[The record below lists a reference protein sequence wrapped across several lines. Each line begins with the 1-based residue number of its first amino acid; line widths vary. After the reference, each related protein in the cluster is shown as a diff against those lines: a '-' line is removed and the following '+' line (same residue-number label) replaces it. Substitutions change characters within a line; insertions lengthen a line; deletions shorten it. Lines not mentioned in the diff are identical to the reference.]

1 MRKTPQ
7 RLKTRGLL
15 LFLVLLIPLPC
26 FGQPS
31 VNSGDLL
38 SSADEILEIVSEL
51 RELEIKRPV
60 EKGIKSRSE
69 IETFLMERINKEY
82 PIPPD
87 LDLYAFMLE
96 LLTEQ
101 LAGYYDPY
109 SETFYIADWI
119 PLALQEPVMAHELT
133 HALQDQHF
141 NLEQY
146 LKPTDGN
153 DDTTLA
159 RSALIEGEG
168 LLIML
173 DYSLRPMGRTS
184 LDIPDIIEAN
194 RAQTAMIDAQ
204 FPVFA
209 NAPNYLRETLLF
221 PYTYGASFLQKIVRR
236 SSWSQV
242 NEIYADLPTSTEQIL
257 HPSRYFEERDEPTR
271 LNSSKLP
278 PPLSGTWETVFENV
292 LGEFTLYLL
301 LQEGVDEGIALTAS
315 NGWDG
320 DSIRLLENSEGKEAV
335 ILQTIWDS
343 KADAD
348 QFQTAY
354 LSAVK
359 KRFPDLQPVAS
370 AVHAP
375 ESKPANLSSWEDR
388 QRSVFFTW
396 EDNRVDILEL
406 EK

>member
-1 MRKTPQ
+1 
-7 RLKTRGLL
+7 
-15 LFLVLLIPLPC
+15 
-26 FGQPS
+26 
-31 VNSGDLL
+31 
-38 SSADEILEIVSEL
+38 
-51 RELEIKRPV
+51 
-60 EKGIKSRSE
+60 
-69 IETFLMERINKEY
+69 
-82 PIPPD
+82 
-87 LDLYAFMLE
+87 
-96 LLTEQ
+96 
-101 LAGYYDPY
+101 
-109 SETFYIADWI
+109 
-119 PLALQEPVMAHELT
+119 MAHELT

-141 NLEQY
+141 DLEQY
-146 LKPTDGN
+146 LEPTDGN

-194 RAQTAMIDAQ
+194 RAQTAMMDAQ

-221 PYTYGASFLQKIVRR
+221 PYTYGASFLQKIIRR

-257 HPSRYFEERDEPTR
+257 HPSRYFQERDEPTR
-271 LNSSKLP
+271 LNSSQLP

-354 LSAVK
+354 LSVVK
-359 KRFPDLQPVAS
+359 KRFPNLQPVAS

-375 ESKPANLSSWEDR
+375 ESKSANLSSWEDR